1 MALRKLR
8 QRLAMIPRRT
18 LSRGKLTV
26 QGKSGSDGQSN
37 RSADAEAT
45 RLSLLE
51 QTQAYLQAL
60 IEDRAPGSMLS
71 QAWQEFYRIY
81 SRVIRRYV
89 ISHGIQGAD
98 ADDCVQEVW
107 MAVARKLTEFEHPR
121 NRPGLRSWLYTVVR
135 SKTTNV
141 IRRNNR
147 RTIHNLDAFI
157 EEVTDLAS
165 VEPEPAEATEWQ
177 WEATM
182 VMTAMEE
189 LRRRVPE
196 INYRVLEMRIV
207 EGRSEADTA
216 TALGLTPEQVRYRKH
231 RTKRKLESML
241 DTYTGKRFE

>member
-1 MALRKLR
+1 
-8 QRLAMIPRRT
+8 MIPQRT
-18 LSRGKLTV
+18 ISRKKLAV
-26 QGKSGSDGQSN
+26 QGESKLDGKSN

-60 IEDRAPGSMLS
+60 IEDRAPDSVLS

-81 SRVIRRYV
+81 SEVIRRYV
-89 ISHGIQGAD
+89 ISHGIRGAD

-107 MAVARKLTEFEHPR
+107 IAVARNLAEFEHPR

-141 IRRNNR
+141 IRRNTR
-147 RTIHNLDAFI
+147 RTIHNLDTFI
-157 EEVTDLAS
+157 ENVADLAS
-165 VEPEPAEATEWQ
+165 TEPEPGEATEWQ
-177 WEATM
+177 WDATM
-182 VMTAMEE
+182 VMTAIEE
-189 LRRRVPE
+189 LRRHVSDV
-196 INYRVLEMRIV
+196 NYRVLEMRIV
-207 EGRSEADTA
+207 EGRSEAETA

-241 DTYTGKRFE
+241 DTYTGRRFG